1 MPKIFI
7 PLTQQK
13 FIILLKRVI
22 EGKKK
27 IIKYEDISRDWSQ
40 EEAETKIQLYKDIL
54 GRTPRKTTDIDKA
67 LRDIFVFEDEEGTK
81 KLRKSPV
88 RKSVSASRR
97 ISGRKSTGSRKS
109 RSRK

>member
-54 GRTPRKTTDIDKA
+54 GRTPRKTTDIDKIEA
-67 LRDIFVFEDEEGTK
+67 KMRNNIISI
-81 KLRKSPV
+81 RKELYLPLQI
-88 RKSVSASRR
+88 R
-97 ISGRKSTGSRKS
+97 TGNRAI
-109 RSRK
+109 